1 MLWQW
6 LKRKKV
12 TINKVARRWKVNL
25 KTANNHHFSRVT
37 PISKK
42 NIKSSFY
49 SILVIIVNTSEKML
63 TLSLFFSDCSGKPI
77 SQGLLVILKMKFQS
91 SIYLFE
97 YLRQM
102 LIDISKGDWRE
113 HHVLVPQWD
122 MPRWLPRS
130 INLLKL
136 SPRSQIILPRPN
148 NDWVW

>member
-42 NIKSSFY
+42 
-49 SILVIIVNTSEKML
+49 ILKVAFIVYWLSLL
-63 TLSLFFSDCSGKPI
+63 TLLKKCLHFPCSSLTVVASPSVK
-77 SQGLLVILKMKFQS
+77 GLLVILKMKFQS

-97 YLRQM
+97 YLREM
-102 LIDISKGDWRE
+102 LIDLSKGDWRE

-122 MPRWLPRS
+122 TPRWLPRS